1 MGGQHSCSSYK
12 NCTWGSELQS
22 CGPEVRTVSGSCERG
37 DAMSGRINKYVESL
51 EQLSDYT
58 LFSAPEELDSME
70 LVSQL
75 VGW

>member
-1 MGGQHSCSSYK
+1 M
-12 NCTWGSELQS
+12 
-22 CGPEVRTVSGSCERG
+22 RTVSGSCERG